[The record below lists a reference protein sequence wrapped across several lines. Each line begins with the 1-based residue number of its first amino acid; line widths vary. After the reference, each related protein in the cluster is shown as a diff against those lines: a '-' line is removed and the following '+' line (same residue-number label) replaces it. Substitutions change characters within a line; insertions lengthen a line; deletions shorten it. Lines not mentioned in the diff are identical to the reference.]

1 VFSLDA
7 KSILDSFNMYTHDR
21 TELGSILSNCRSM
34 ISSLCNNSYVEF
46 IRREANMVSHNL
58 SKAAMYNAIL
68 KFIMTFLCVLILCY
82 LMI

>member
-46 IRREANMVSHNL
+46 IRREANMVARNL
-58 SKAAMYNAIL
+58 SMYNANSQVYHDIPMC
-68 KFIMTFLCVLILCY
+68 IEY
-82 LMI
+82 